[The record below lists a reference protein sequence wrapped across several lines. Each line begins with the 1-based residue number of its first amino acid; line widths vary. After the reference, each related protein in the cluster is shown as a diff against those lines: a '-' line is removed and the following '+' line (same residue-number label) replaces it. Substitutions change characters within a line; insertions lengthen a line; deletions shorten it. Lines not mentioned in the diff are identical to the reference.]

1 MRGTHSPPVLRDPPR
16 GIIPAYAG
24 NTRASKLL
32 IKADR
37 DHPRVCGEHIDSL
50 FSESKYAG
58 SSPRM
63 RGTPVCVSDYNVR
76 AGIIPAYAGN
86 TFCRRIR
93 VSGMRDHPRV
103 CGEHTYKPRYDR
115 GREGSSPRMR
125 GTPAGMARIFNLAG
139 IIPAYAGNTKRYYQ
153 TTNRLWDHPRVCG
166 EHCRQ
171 RRRMRPQGGS
181 SPRMRGTLC
190 NFFAIRD
197 SPRIIPAYAGN
208 TLLPPKPFTPDRDH
222 PRVCGEHGT
231 IRWARSWTAGSSPRM
246 RGTLPLRRRALL
258 GHGIIPAYA
267 GNTTGGL
274 GSPCGSWDHPRVCGE
289 HPSLALSPMNDAGS
303 SPRMRGT
310 LNLPLINGASPRI
323 IPAYAGNT
331 PARTWLL
338 IR

>member
-93 VSGMRDHPRV
+93 FSGMRDHPRV

-139 IIPAYAGNTKRYYQ
+139 IIPAYAGNTAGSGGACARKG
-153 TTNRLWDHPRVCG
+153 DHPRVCG
-166 EHCRQ
+166 EHFATFLRL
-171 RRRMRPQGGS
+171 GTLLGS
-181 SPRMRGTLC
+181 SPRMRGTPYFPP
-190 NFFAIRD
+190 NR
-197 SPRIIPAYAGN
+197 SRPTGIIPAYAGN
-208 TLLPPKPFTPDRDH
+208 TERSDGRDRGQRDH
-222 PRVCGEHGT
+222 PRVCGEHYHYDVEPY
-231 IRWARSWTAGSSPRM
+231 WDMGSSPRM
-246 RGTLPLRRRALL
+246 RGTPRVVLVARAV
-258 GHGIIPAYA
+258 HGIIPAYA
-267 GNTTGGL
+267 GNTRHL
-274 GSPCGSWDHPRVCGE
+274 RCRQ
-289 HPSLALSPMNDAGS
+289 
-303 SPRMRGT
+303 
-310 LNLPLINGASPRI
+310 
-323 IPAYAGNT
+323 
-331 PARTWLL
+331 
-338 IR
+338 